1 MTITPQQE
9 AWARAAM
16 NFWERTAL
24 SVLPGLIAQQESTIE
39 EVAGMA
45 ADCADHLLKEWRDRF
60 CPAAGTGEKP

>member
-1 MTITPQQE
+1 MTPQQE

-16 NFWERTAL
+16 NFWERAALTA
-24 SVLPGLIAQQESTIE
+24 LPGLLGQQESTIE

-60 CPAAGTGEKP
+60 CAAEETGEKP